1 MQPWQRTL
9 YVLWATEFLLMAGMN
24 LVIPFL
30 PLYIHGLGVQSTA
43 DVERWTGLV
52 FSASYMVSTFVQP
65 LWGRLA
71 DRYGRRVMLLRSSIG
86 MGVLMA
92 SMGLV
97 TSVWQLFLLRALMGS
112 VAGFISAATALQAT
126 QTPSESA
133 GRALGTLQTGAVTGG
148 LIGPF
153 VGGVLAEWMSLR
165 HVFFVT
171 GGLMLMATV
180 LVVLFIREDYKPD
193 PRAAGVD
200 TRSFFG
206 VIRRSGVVIPLFVVS
221 LVLQTGYLAI
231 EPIVTLYVRQLSP
244 LAPHLTTLAGATFAA
259 VGVGNLI
266 SAPRL
271 GRLADRIGP
280 EKVLLWSLVAAAVL
294 YLPQA
299 FAPSAYWLMGMRV
312 LLGLAVGGLL
322 PAVQAMIR
330 RNTPP
335 ALQGRAFGYN
345 SSFFMAGSLIG
356 PLLGGFISASFSI
369 PTIFFVTAALFGL
382 NALWVQ
388 RAVILAGGRVQADA

>member
-1 MQPWQRTL
+1 
-9 YVLWATEFLLMAGMN
+9 MAGMN

-30 PLYIHGLGVQSTA
+30 PLYIHALGVRATA

-52 FSASYMVSTFVQP
+52 FSASYMVSAFVQP

-71 DRYGRRVMLLRSSIG
+71 DRVGRRVMLLRSSIG

-97 TSVWQLFLLRALMGS
+97 TSVWQLFALRALMGS
-112 VAGFISAATALQAT
+112 VSGFISAATALQAT
-126 QTPSESA
+126 QTPTEHA

-153 VGGVLAEWMSLR
+153 IGGVLAEWMSLR

-171 GGLMLMATV
+171 GGLLLLATV
-180 LVVLFIREDYKPD
+180 LVVLFVREQYTPD
-193 PRAAGVD
+193 PKAAELGTADFFRMIRA
-200 TRSFFG
+200 TG
-206 VIRRSGVVIPLFVVS
+206 VIIPLSVVS
-221 LVLQTGYLAI
+221 LVLQTGYQAI
-231 EPIVTLYVRQLSP
+231 EPIVTIYVRQLSP
-244 LAPHLTTLAGATFAA
+244 SAPHLTTLAGAAFAA

-271 GRLADRIGP
+271 GQLADKAGP
-280 EKVLLWSLVAAAVL
+280 EKILLWSLVVAAVL

-299 FAPSAYWLMGMRV
+299 FVTSAYWLMGMRL

-322 PAVQAMIR
+322 PAVQAMVR
-330 RNTPP
+330 RYTPP

-345 SSFFMAGSLIG
+345 SSFFMAGSLVG
-356 PLLGGFISASFSI
+356 PIMGGFVAASFGI
-369 PTIFFVTAALFGL
+369 PAIFFVTAALLGL
-382 NALWVQ
+382 NALWVSRTVVAGIH
-388 RAVILAGGRVQADA
+388 RAAAD